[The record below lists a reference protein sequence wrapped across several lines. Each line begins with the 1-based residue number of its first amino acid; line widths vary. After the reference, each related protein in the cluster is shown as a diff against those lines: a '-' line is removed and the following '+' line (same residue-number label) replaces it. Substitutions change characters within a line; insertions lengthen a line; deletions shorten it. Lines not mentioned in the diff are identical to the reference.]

1 MKKITAILF
10 LIFVFSCKST
20 STTTVEKPLYE
31 VLTEQSDGGGNI
43 RFYEILTESNE
54 IKMLE
59 NDEKLKRKIK
69 PDDIKTSNF
78 IILNMGE
85 KKSDG
90 YLIKIKNV
98 EETADKII
106 VTVMDQ
112 ESKNVS
118 NSSGE
123 SSFPYTIVKIN
134 SKKGIIIR

>member
-1 MKKITAILF
+1 MKKIAALLIFIILF
-10 LIFVFSCKST
+10 SCNST
-20 STTTVEKPLYE
+20 STTSVVKPLYE

-59 NDEKLKRKIK
+59 NDEKLRKKIK
-69 PDDIKTSNF
+69 ADDIKNSNF

-90 YLIKIKNV
+90 CLIRVKSV

-106 VTVMDQ
+106 VTIIDQ
-112 ESKNVS
+112 EPKNL
-118 NSSGE
+118 NALSSE
-123 SSFPYTIVKIN
+123 SRFPYTIVKIN
-134 SKKGIIIR
+134 SKKEIVIK